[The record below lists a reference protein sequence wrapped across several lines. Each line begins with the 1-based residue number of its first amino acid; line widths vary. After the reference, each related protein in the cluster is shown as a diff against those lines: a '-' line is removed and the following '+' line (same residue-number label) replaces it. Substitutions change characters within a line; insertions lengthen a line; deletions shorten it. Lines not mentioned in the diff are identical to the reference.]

1 MHAPEPYTRALQDLQ
16 VKYGQPRQLVQ
27 SDLSSIL
34 TSPPIKYGD
43 AEAFDNFSLSVHSLV
58 GMLKTLE
65 GPNEYKLK
73 YGSHVDRL
81 LSKMPASYRDSFV
94 EYCLTRGILQ
104 TSTDKTYAL
113 PDLAAG
119 LHMKSQAKR
128 IASRAA
134 DLYPESAPNPRKKEQ
149 STTTRFKEKTTT
161 IYLNKNQGLIA
172 RIVTQRI
179 TSSALAPNTKLSLL
193 TRRCSRSRSTNGA
206 GDVHMLMYRIL
217 AP

>member
-16 VKYGQPRQLVQ
+16 EKYGQPRQLVQ
-27 SDLSSIL
+27 SDLGSIL

-65 GPNEYKLK
+65 GLNEYKLK

-81 LSKMPASYRDSFV
+81 SSKMPASYRDSFV

-161 IYLNKNQGLIA
+161 IYLNKNQEQRGEGPSYQQTKKDNMVRPYCPYCDTKDHFLSA
-172 RIVTQRI
+172 CTQYK
-179 TSSALAPNTKLSLL
+179 AF
-193 TRRCSRSRSTNGA
+193 ST
-206 GDVHMLMYRIL
+206 DQKVQ
-217 AP
+217 